1 MAEQG
6 LVQTTES
13 SQLSEFEQL
22 EKTLDPQRRLFCFE
36 YLVDFDHR
44 RAATVAKLSA
54 DSGIRLLRNPDIS
67 KFIKLLTD
75 ELAHESLIS
84 RDMVQYE
91 LLHEFLPR
99 AKGEMDVVGVDRDG
113 VAWSGKVTNMA
124 AHAKAIDL
132 MAKHSGFTVPE
143 TVKGGLTIN
152 INHEAMGITIDGHSV
167 EITNEQSGEQVEEE
181 SLSQEEGAG

>member
-1 MAEQG
+1 MAEQE

-13 SQLSEFEQL
+13 SQLSEFEEL
-22 EKTLDPQRRLFCFE
+22 AKTLDSPHRLFCYE

-44 RAATVAKLSA
+44 RAAEVAQFSP
-54 DSGIRLLRNPDIS
+54 DSGMRLLRKPDVS
-67 KFIKLLTD
+67 KYIKLLTD

-84 RDMVQYE
+84 RDMVQHE

-99 AKGEMDVVGVDRDG
+99 AKGEKEVVGVDRDG
-113 VAWSGKVTNMA
+113 IAWSGKVTNMA

-132 MAKHSGFTVPE
+132 MSKHSGFTVPE

-152 INHEAMGITIDGHSV
+152 INHEAMGITIDGQSV
-167 EITNEQSGEQVEEE
+167 EITDGESSGQV
-181 SLSQEEGAG
+181 SEEGGG

>member
-1 MAEQG
+1 MAEQE

-13 SQLSEFEQL
+13 SQLSEFDEL
-22 EKTLDPQRRLFCFE
+22 AKTLDSPHRLFCYE

-44 RAATVAKLSA
+44 RAATVAQFSA
-54 DSGIRLLRNPDIS
+54 DSGMRILRKPEIS
-67 KFIKLLTD
+67 RFIKLLTD

-84 RDMVQYE
+84 RDMVQHE

-99 AKGEMDVVGVDRDG
+99 AKGEKKVVGVDRDG
-113 VAWSGKVTNMA
+113 IAWEGCVTNMA

-132 MAKHSGFTVPE
+132 MSKHSGFTVPE

-152 INHEAMGITIDGHSV
+152 INHKAMGITVDGESV
-167 EITNEQSGEQVEEE
+167 EITENDDSSRSKERETG
-181 SLSQEEGAG
+181 

>member
-1 MAEQG
+1 MAEQE
-6 LVQTTES
+6 LIQTTES
-13 SQLSEFEQL
+13 SQLSEFEEL
-22 EKTLDPQRRLFCFE
+22 GNRLDSQHRLFCYE

-44 RAATVAKLSA
+44 RAATVAKFSA
-54 DSGIRLLRNPDIS
+54 DSGMRMLRKPDVS
-67 KFIKLLTD
+67 KYIKLLTD

-84 RDMVQYE
+84 RDMVQHE

-99 AKGEMDVVGVDRDG
+99 AKGETDVVGVDRDG
-113 VAWSGKVTNMA
+113 VAWKGKVTNMT

-152 INHEAMGITIDGHSV
+152 INHKAMGITVDGESV
-167 EITNEQSGEQVEEE
+167 EITDGESTGQIT
-181 SLSQEEGAG
+181 EEGGS

>member
-1 MAEQG
+1 MAEQE

-13 SQLSEFEQL
+13 SQLSEFEEL
-22 EKTLDPQRRLFCFE
+22 AKTLDAPHRLFCYE

-44 RAATVAKLSA
+44 RAATVAQFSP
-54 DSGIRLLRNPDIS
+54 DSGMRLLRKPEIS
-67 KFIKLLTD
+67 KYVKLLTD

-84 RDMVQYE
+84 RDMVQHE

-99 AKGEMDVVGVDRDG
+99 AKGEKEVVGVDRDG
-113 VAWSGKVTNMA
+113 IAWSGKVTNMA

-132 MAKHSGFTVPE
+132 MSKHSGFTVPE

-152 INHEAMGITIDGHSV
+152 INHEAMGITIDGQAIV
-167 EITNEQSGEQVEEE
+167 IEDGAE
-181 SLSQEEGAG
+181 STE

>member
-1 MAEQG
+1 MAEQE

-13 SQLSEFEQL
+13 SQLSEFEEL
-22 EKTLDPQRRLFCFE
+22 TKTLDAPHRLFCFE

-44 RAATVAKLSA
+44 RAAEVAQFSP
-54 DSGIRLLRNPDIS
+54 DSGMRLLRKPDVS
-67 KFIKLLTD
+67 KYIKLLTD

-84 RDMVQYE
+84 RDMVQHE

-99 AKGEMDVVGVDRDG
+99 AKGEKEVVGVDRDG
-113 VAWSGKVTNMA
+113 IAWSGKVTNMA

-132 MAKHSGFTVPE
+132 MSKHSGFTVPE

-167 EITNEQSGEQVEEE
+167 EITDEESRESGEEISAE
-181 SLSQEEGAG
+181 SGS